1 MFYNYP
7 RMIKEIY
14 ALMALDAARDSGYT
28 LNIMLDETVMHFLEE
43 HNVSSERQAEFL
55 AIMLYDCPQAVNDY
69 KNKKF
74 DFK

>member
-7 RMIKEIY
+7 RLIKDLYSLLFLEGAEDKEPTI
-14 ALMALDAARDSGYT
+14 R
-28 LNIMLDETVMHFLEE
+28 IMLDECVMHFLEA
-43 HNVSSERQAEFL
+43 HNVTPEKQAEFL
-55 AIMLYDCPQAVNDY
+55 GVMLYDCPQAVNDY